1 MRWRYKVL
9 PKAVSSRRRFCDNI
23 PALIRQNLYCIH
35 ECRFHQSVFGIP
47 DQRAGDHG
55 ASTASA
61 GQAQLEERRQRPRRG
76 FRIDRHGGAQCK
88 GSMSITFD
96 ADLAYEI
103 MFRMV
108 GERPK
113 SMNDEVTDM
122 VGEITNMVTGGAKRI
137 LAEKGYEFGM
147 ATPTVVTGLSHRII
161 HKSKGPKLIMP
172 FNSQWGKA
180 HIEISFES
188 QDAAPAAPAPDAAGS

>member
-1 MRWRYKVL
+1 
-9 PKAVSSRRRFCDNI
+9 
-23 PALIRQNLYCIH
+23 
-35 ECRFHQSVFGIP
+35 
-47 DQRAGDHG
+47 
-55 ASTASA
+55 
-61 GQAQLEERRQRPRRG
+61 
-76 FRIDRHGGAQCK
+76 
-88 GSMSITFD
+88 MSITFD